1 MLGKEENNKI
11 KQIMKWIMTRGMI
24 ALLSHLRT
32 AIPRGGLPIPVEALV
47 EVSIHIESALRRS
60 GILRYV
66 RRIDIHEQGLEG
78 RGLDECSGQQSV
90 GLF

>member
-1 MLGKEENNKI
+1 MDNDERDDSTPISSQNRYP
-11 KQIMKWIMTRGMI
+11 Q
-24 ALLSHLRT
+24 
-32 AIPRGGLPIPVEALV
+32 GGLPIPVEALV

-78 RGLDECSGQQSV
+78 RGLDECSGQQYV